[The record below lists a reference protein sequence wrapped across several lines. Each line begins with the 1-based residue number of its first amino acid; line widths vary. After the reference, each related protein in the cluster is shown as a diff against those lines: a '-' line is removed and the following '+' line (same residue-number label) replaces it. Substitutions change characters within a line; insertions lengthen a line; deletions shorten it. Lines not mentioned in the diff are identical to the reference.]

1 MPSRN
6 INRVNAPESYYHIYA
21 RGGNK
26 NTIFYDDADYKY
38 FLKLFNRYLSTE
50 NVINKTGGLYP
61 TYVDQVELLA
71 YCIMSNHF
79 HLLIYQVNVP
89 YLEKFM
95 KSIMTSYSMY
105 FNLRYKRTGH
115 VFESRYKAVRIDQ
128 ESYLQHI
135 TRYIHLN
142 PKRWEGYRYSSLR
155 YYKDGNAPYWLTTGR
170 ILEQF
175 NSTQEYMDFV
185 SDYAGMR
192 DSLGEIKDQLADK

>member
-1 MPSRN
+1 MASRN
-6 INRVNAPESYYHIYA
+6 TNRVNVAESYYHIYA

-26 NTIFYDDADYKY
+26 NTIFCDDADYKY
-38 FLKLFNRYLSTE
+38 FLKLFDRYLATE
-50 NVINKTGGLYP
+50 QAPNKTGGLYP
-61 TYVDQVELLA
+61 SYVDEVELLA

-89 YLEKFM
+89 FVEKFM
-95 KSIMTSYSMY
+95 RSVMTSYSMY
-105 FNLRYKRTGH
+105 FNLRYKHTGH

-142 PKRWEGYRYSSLR
+142 PRRWESYKYSSLR
-155 YYKDGNAPYWLTTGR
+155 YYRDGNAPYWLTTER

-175 NSTQEYMDFV
+175 NSIQEYMDFV
-185 SDYAGMR
+185 SDYDGMR
-192 DSLGEIKDQLADK
+192 NSLGEITNQLANK